1 MGLRGDHIR
10 SEAGNDRYEREERES
25 LAKLAAVLREDEMA
39 EAMAWAVRLA
49 EGRSLRDQ
57 SRAIV
62 LHHVGRLAERVEF
75 LERENAALRK
85 NATAREAALT
95 RRIKQVRDDLSK
107 SREYVRNLLRYR
119 TDSQQTA

>member
-1 MGLRGDHIR
+1 MGMRGEHLR
-10 SEAGNDRYEREERES
+10 SEDGNARYEREERES
-25 LAKLAAVLREDEMA
+25 LAKLAEVLREDEMA

-62 LHHVGRLAERVEF
+62 LHHVKRLAERVSF
-75 LERENAALRK
+75 LERENTALRK
-85 NATAREAALT
+85 NATAREAVLT
-95 RRIKQVRDDLSK
+95 RRIKKVRDDLSK

-119 TDSQQTA
+119 TDSRISA